1 MIIVSDAKQEPSTSS
16 QLQVSAAITAAGA
29 AANAQNPVM
38 QIRETADAVSS
49 HSASG
54 PPQPP
59 PAYSPYPHHYSRSPL
74 TGTPATPAYRRSPF
88 CRFIKAFATA
98 FVLYLLI
105 VVAARSTVRMAFRS
119 HQHQYSGPTVGVPN
133 PEDGTVLH
141 RVDAAN
147 WAHYESNPTWPTL
160 PRPQLNY
167 PYGAQTTFTLPVDA
181 DSLYLIARGAYQHGR
196 VRLRQSDNIESG
208 SVRVDVRAAYYD
220 QRALARVTLCRFNRP
235 DNEHGVGIY
244 TPRMGWTYNYKD
256 QVQFFVTFTFPVA
269 LVPGTPLRIKR
280 FDADTSQFSYSAGDL
295 WETMLFDDV
304 VLRTSNS
311 HINITSIALKHGSF
325 TSSNGYIAGHYN
337 ASGSLKLATSN
348 GKIKATVCLLNEHD
362 QATELDMQTSNSI
375 IQSELTLSTLSNT
388 GGAFEVSARTSNSPI
403 SLRYADA
410 PLDSFLASSAV
421 TSNSDACVKMH
432 RTFEGS
438 FELTT
443 SNSSSSLKVR
453 RGDEDPAGRGRQRV
467 VAQHRTGNVTSG
479 TVSWGPGVRGPRGST
494 SVRSSNGRVS
504 LEV

>member
-1 MIIVSDAKQEPSTSS
+1 MIIISDAKQESSTNN
-16 QLQVSAAITAAGA
+16 QLEVSDAVAAAGA
-29 AANAQNPVM
+29 AASTQNPAT
-38 QIRETADAVSS
+38 QIRETADAFSS
-49 HSASG
+49 HPAPG
-54 PPQPP
+54 PPQLP
-59 PAYSPYPHHYSRSPL
+59 PAYSPYPHHRGRSPL
-74 TGTPATPAYRRSPF
+74 TGTTTAPLYRRSPF
-88 CRFIKAFATA
+88 CRFVKASSIA

-105 VVAARSTVRMAFRS
+105 IAAARSTVRMAFRS
-119 HQHQYSGPTVGVPN
+119 HQYSTPTVGVPN

-141 RVDAAN
+141 RIDSTN

-160 PRPQLNY
+160 PRPQFNY

-196 VRLRQSDNIESG
+196 VRVRQSDNIESG

-220 QRALARVTLCRFNRP
+220 QRALARVTLCKFTRA
-235 DNEHGVGIY
+235 DNEHGIGIY
-244 TPRMGWTYNYKD
+244 TPQWGWTYNYKD
-256 QVQFFVTFTFPVA
+256 QVQFLVTVTFPVA
-269 LVPGTPLRIKR
+269 PVPGTPLHIKR
-280 FDADTSQFSYSAGDL
+280 FDADTSQFSFSVGDL

-311 HINITSIALKHGSF
+311 HINVTSIALKHGSF
-325 TSSNGYIAGHYN
+325 RSSNGYIAGHYN

-348 GKIKATVCLLNEHD
+348 GKIKATVFLLNEHA
-362 QATELDMQTSNSI
+362 QATELDMQTSNSL
-375 IQSELTLSTLSNT
+375 IQSELTLSTPSNT

-403 SLRYADA
+403 FLRYADS

-432 RTFEGS
+432 STFEGS

-467 VAQHRTGNVTSG
+467 VAQHKTGNVTSG
-479 TVSWGPGVRGPRGST
+479 TVSWGPGVRYPCGST